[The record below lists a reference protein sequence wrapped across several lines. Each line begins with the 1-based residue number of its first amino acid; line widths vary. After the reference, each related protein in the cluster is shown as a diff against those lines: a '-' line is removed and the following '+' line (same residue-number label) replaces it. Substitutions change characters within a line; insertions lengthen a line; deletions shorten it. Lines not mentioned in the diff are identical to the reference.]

1 MTHPRLAEAVLG
13 WDTLNWQ
20 RALDFWEQHLPRRL
34 AGWQTLE
41 LGAAGGGLSLYLALK
56 GAQAIYSNL
65 RPPDAQV
72 RQLHQTYGVDIVYD
86 TVDARALPYADQSL
100 DLVCCKSVLGG
111 IRKNAAADP
120 KPLIITEIWRVL
132 KPGGWLLLA
141 ENLQGHPLHGW
152 LRQRYV
158 PWSGGWEYLPANNWL
173 ALLKDFTDCHHT
185 SFGLAG
191 LLGRTATQRRQLG
204 QLDRCLDTHVPPHWH
219 YVLALVARKPQIEG
233 VES

>member
-20 RALDFWEQHLPRRL
+20 RALEFWDQHLPRRL
-34 AGWQTLE
+34 TDWTALE

-56 GAQAIYSNL
+56 GARAIYSNL
-65 RPPDAQV
+65 RLPDAQV
-72 RQLHQTYGVDIVYD
+72 CQLHQDYGVKMLYD

-111 IRKNAAADP
+111 IRKNAQEDP
-120 KPLIITEIWRVL
+120 KPLIINEIRRVL
-132 KPGGWLLLA
+132 KPGGWFLAA

-158 PWSGGWEYLPANNWL
+158 PWSGGWEYLPANDWL
-173 ALLKDFTDCHHT
+173 ALLKDFTDCHQT
-185 SFGLAG
+185 SFGLTG
-191 LLGRTATQRRQLG
+191 LLGRTVAQRRQLA
-204 QLDRCLDTHVPPHWH
+204 QLDRCLDAYMPSHWH
-219 YVLALVARKPQIEG
+219 YVLALVARKPETEG